1 MLPTLQVPDTQQEE
15 LTLKKR
21 RELIKQIRAWKE
33 KRNALIIAHNYQ
45 LPDIQD
51 VADYVGDSLGIARIA
66 AEAPQ
71 QLIVFCGVHFMAESA
86 AIFSPEKTVL
96 IPDPNAGCSL
106 AASIDAEELRKW

>member
-1 MLPTLQVPDTQQEE
+1 MMPPLQVPDTQAEE
-15 LTLKKR
+15 LSPKKR
-21 RELIKQIRAWKE
+21 REIMREILVWKE

-45 LPDIQD
+45 IPDIQD
-51 VADYVGDSLGIARIA
+51 IADYVGDSLGIAKQA

-71 QLIVFCGVHFMAESA
+71 KLIVFCGVHFMAESA

-106 AASIDAEELRKW
+106 AASIDA